1 MDQRSAEKQAL
12 PEEKIKPYRGKARY
26 KEFEDK
32 LSLGTYKTNKDIK
45 NTNLKYFRN
54 RRKTVAKR
62 LADGKAKQ
70 VNTDKMKLAE
80 IESYISRIEA
90 QTNDEN
96 NSASDEVPSARPA
109 LSIPAPQAAQAPFPA
124 ITPLSVEPPVPAPAK
139 PIAPAEPPVQSLA
152 ILSPTEDVI
161 IKPTLTNGDCFY
173 SGIYRSLN
181 ERNLLVNVSTCL
193 SLTSVD
199 ETSFI
204 QSFRDK
210 IADRIVEGN
219 LQYTHERDGKV
230 DTYDYLVGLTGNSGS
245 YRQVTNSYPSWF
257 NDEFGA
263 NGESLGDRE
272 SFIQRL
278 SSHVRNLGEWVG
290 EIEVRLVT
298 IELEKCNI
306 RLEIRSNRENK
317 LYKKSQGLDVI
328 HLYNPSE
335 AHYEYFSFDTPTLLT
350 PTIPNINQQVPTQP
364 FTQTQQYPI
373 EVKEPCTTLYDP
385 CSGTPITDENPLKV
399 IQKKLHELQVAK
411 RQAHLKDLPVELIS
425 SGKPKT
431 RLDLLIWFC
440 NQDFQTIDE
449 DSLLNYKAGN
459 NQFST
464 SLFESYWD
472 IVIALRLLSPF
483 DASGDRYLLDNK
495 VETLNTI
502 DSTSDVFKSK
512 FSKDPLEYLNK
523 RPIQTSSSGGASD
536 ITVFYSSKES
546 HTKESDS
553 CLQIKKAPEIPE
565 KPVFF
570 FCSSKLYLKE
580 KSIDKYDIQNIYTA
594 AKQID
599 PTIYNKEIILLVK
612 NKSSVEST
620 IQTAMRQYLSQEA
633 KYVFGKEDMF
643 SSLRKLYD
651 YIKLRRTSPIRPES
665 LRVILGIDAPILPF
679 LTLRLH
685 QTMAVRI
692 ISEAVKRQGR
702 KSNRFLIGIL
712 PRGGKTF
719 VAGGLIRELKA
730 RRVVVILGA
739 KSETQKQFVDEMF
752 KAFIDF
758 SDYTIVDVK
767 DDAST
772 SIDSTDSSKKYIFVM
787 SIELFK
793 QPNIEHRPLL
803 QRLRSGAG
811 RADLFICDEGHLKQ
825 ATAKS
830 ETAVAGATVAGIPQ
844 ATVEYDE
851 ENETDS
857 AEQLEKLTTL
867 FSGIP
872 VVYMTGTYRKPLLA
886 FDIPPENT
894 VIWDYE
900 DLQRAKSLESEREYF
915 EAAFGKYFIESL
927 DYTISQGNTMED
939 IMNVYRRFPEIHLM
953 TARFSDSA
961 KNSFLNQDLAGKDN
975 GFPSIS
981 QVFTINKTH
990 SFSDTTQWHSGFQ
1003 IPDMMNKLISY
1014 LAPSIRDSPPSI
1026 LDDIDDV
1033 AQRVGDR
1040 LRHFTKRFVIHSQLW
1055 FLPKVLGSDLT
1066 KRMMAFGST
1075 ILHNEWFGQ
1084 HFDVLSVIGN
1094 WKNTFRRTK
1103 EGPAIVPGI
1112 QGSSIPLGR
1121 GGGIFNF
1128 SCPSSQTNL
1137 KDCIES
1143 AEASS
1148 RARGRGL
1155 IILAQNMLQLG
1166 ISLKCVDIVA
1176 LLDGGTDADE
1186 RIQKMYRALTESTNK
1201 KAGFV
1206 IDLNY
1211 FRSVQAITEYQI
1223 QSFKAR
1229 NMKNPGQEDLH
1240 SMLNNILRMYSIND
1254 NKPLFTSE
1262 GERNLEIAELK
1273 KRVSTGTYKT
1283 STTLLN
1289 AGEAINRNVEEHF
1302 LFTQSDMDILS
1313 EYKET
1318 DKKLNKEFLR
1328 KEEEIVKHAKELKD
1342 KETKDDGD
1350 DDSEDD
1356 FKLPNESSAR
1366 EATLR
1371 RIASGQQIFK
1381 TLIRMGTFG
1390 SNSESLEDYKNLLK
1404 SNPDEQKVLYDLLI
1418 QRKIIKPSVSQETIF
1433 NAFIFPQLE
1442 KYLAKSEGSS
1452 YKTMKKIVDDPNK
1465 YPDKTEEV
1473 LEYINKHLAPKDEER
1488 RQLGQVYTPLTLVN
1502 DMLDKLPS
1510 SVWKNKDLK
1519 WLDPANGM
1527 GNFPIMA
1534 FLRLDKG
1541 LESEITDTKER
1552 RKHIVTKMLF
1562 MLELDAK
1569 NVRIS
1574 KNLFSKIANIE
1585 PNIIRTDSLA
1595 ITPAQLLAKD
1605 FPEKFDVIMGNPPFN
1620 AGGILKGGGTIWPK
1634 FVDKAFQLIKD
1645 NGYICFVH
1653 PPGWRKFYNPEDR
1666 DNQGKIWHNIR
1677 SRGWNL
1683 DYINVSDEPPE
1694 HFPMVDY
1701 YVIHAKKSAK
1711 LTMYDSKFKGIVG
1724 NGETAL
1730 EYPFIPNMINDQT
1743 MSILKKLFEAKG
1755 DPIHI
1760 IYNQAFKPTVSD
1772 KGNTGIPHYHFTD
1785 STGMKQI
1792 YKKNYPVVP
1801 DYINKNKVIMT
1812 YNAGY
1817 EKGRLF
1823 AFYSEGT
1830 MGTTNNSMYMIT
1842 NSKRH
1847 GDKIVKF
1854 LNSDIISF
1862 LMKITQ
1868 YSASPNHKNEFKI
1881 LNQLQIPDSL
1891 DYGLNAKEE
1900 AIIKEVIAKSVGKR
1914 AKTEKAKDKKSKER
1928 RVTRKIRRV

>member
-1 MDQRSAEKQAL
+1 MSELKEEFLRCFEKLRKKPGKQRFFDIIIKQHNDAGGFS
-12 PEEKIKPYRGKARY
+12 EERY
-26 KEFEDK
+26 KNLIK
-32 LSLGTYKTNKDIK
+32 MYKCD
-45 NTNLKYFRN
+45 
-54 RRKTVAKR
+54 
-62 LADGKAKQ
+62 D
-70 VNTDKMKLAE
+70 E
-80 IESYISRIEA
+80 EA
-90 QTNDEN
+90 
-96 NSASDEVPSARPA
+96 
-109 LSIPAPQAAQAPFPA
+109 AA
-124 ITPLSVEPPVPAPAK
+124 PAPA
-139 PIAPAEPPVQSLA
+139 PAPAPASLSVA
-152 ILSPTEDVI
+152 SPAVAED
-161 IKPTLTNGDCFY
+161 
-173 SGIYRSLN
+173 
-181 ERNLLVNVSTCL
+181 
-193 SLTSVD
+193 
-199 ETSFI
+199 
-204 QSFRDK
+204 
-210 IADRIVEGN
+210 AAVEGPVA
-219 LQYTHERDGKV
+219 Y
-230 DTYDYLVGLTGNSGS
+230 
-245 YRQVTNSYPSWF
+245 
-257 NDEFGA
+257 
-263 NGESLGDRE
+263 
-272 SFIQRL
+272 
-278 SSHVRNLGEWVG
+278 
-290 EIEVRLVT
+290 
-298 IELEKCNI
+298 
-306 RLEIRSNRENK
+306 
-317 LYKKSQGLDVI
+317 
-328 HLYNPSE
+328 
-335 AHYEYFSFDTPTLLT
+335 
-350 PTIPNINQQVPTQP
+350 
-364 FTQTQQYPI
+364 
-373 EVKEPCTTLYDP
+373 VKQPCTTLYDP
-385 CSGTPITDENPLKV
+385 CLGTPITDENPIKI

-411 RQAHLKDLPVELIS
+411 RQAHLKDLPAELIED
-425 SGKPKT
+425 KT

-440 NQDFQTIDE
+440 NQEFETINE
-449 DSLLNYKAGN
+449 DTLLNYKKGT

-483 DASGDRYLLDNK
+483 DLSGNRYLLDKK

-502 DSTSDVFKSK
+502 DPSSEVFKSS
-512 FSKDPLEYLNK
+512 FSKDPLIYLNK

-536 ITVFYSSKES
+536 ITVFYA
-546 HTKESDS
+546 TKENITKDDDS
-553 CLQIKKAPEIPE
+553 CLQGKKPAAISE
-565 KPVFF
+565 KPTFF

-594 AKQID
+594 AKEID
-599 PTIYNKEIILLVK
+599 PNIYNKEIILLVK

-643 SSLRKLYD
+643 ASLRKLYEF
-651 YIKLRRTSPIRPES
+651 IKLRRTSLITPET
-665 LRVILGIDAPILPF
+665 LRVILGVDAPPLPF

-692 ISEAVKRQGR
+692 IAAAVKREGR

-730 RRVVVILGA
+730 KRVVVILGA

-752 KAFIDF
+752 KTFIDF

-772 SIDSTDSSKKYIFVM
+772 SIDSRDSSKKYIFIM

-803 QRLRSGAG
+803 QSLRAGAG
-811 RADLFICDEGHLKQ
+811 SADLFICDEGHLKQ
-825 ATAKS
+825 ATQKS
-830 ETAVAGATVAGIPQ
+830 ETAVAGATAS
-844 ATVEYDE
+844 YDE

-857 AEQLEKLTTL
+857 SSQLEKLTTI
-867 FSGIP
+867 FSGVP
-872 VVYMTGTYRKPLLA
+872 VVYMTGTYRKPLSA
-886 FDIPPENT
+886 FNIPPENT

-915 EAAFGKYFIESL
+915 ESAFGKYFIDSL
-927 DYTISQGNTMED
+927 EYTLSQGNTMED

-953 TARFSDSA
+953 TSRFSDSA
-961 KNSFLNQDLAGKDN
+961 KDSFLNQDMAGKDS

-981 QVFTINKTH
+981 QAFTINKAH
-990 SFSDTTQWHSGFQ
+990 SFSDPTHWHSGFQ

-1014 LAPSIRDSPPSI
+1014 LAPSVGDSPPSI

-1040 LRHFTKRFVIHSQLW
+1040 LRHFTKQFVIHSQLW
-1055 FLPKVLGSDLT
+1055 FLPKVVGSDLT
-1066 KRMMAFGST
+1066 KRMMAFGGV
-1075 ILHNEWFGQ
+1075 ILNNEWFGE
-1084 HFDVLSVIGN
+1084 HFDVLSVIGD
-1094 WKNTFRRTK
+1094 WQNTFRERKTK
-1103 EGPAIVPGI
+1103 TSTGVKVFPAIVPGI
-1112 QGSSIPLGR
+1112 QSTSIPLG
-1121 GGGIFNF
+1121 GGGGLFIF
-1128 SCPSSQTNL
+1128 SCPSSHTNL

-1143 AEASS
+1143 AESSS

-1211 FRSVQAITEYQI
+1211 FRSVQAITDYQI
-1223 QSFKAR
+1223 ESFKAR
-1229 NMKNPGQEDLH
+1229 KKKIPGKEDLY
-1240 SMLNNILRMYSIND
+1240 SMINNILRIYSIND
-1254 NKPLFTSE
+1254 NKNLFTSE
-1262 GERNLEIAELK
+1262 SERNLEIVELQ
-1273 KRVSTGTYKT
+1273 KRVTTGQYKI
-1283 STTLLN
+1283 STTLMN
-1289 AGEAINRNVEEHF
+1289 AGQAINRNVEEHF
-1302 LFTQSDMDILS
+1302 LFTESDLNILS
-1313 EYKET
+1313 EYKEKN
-1318 DKKLNKEFLR
+1318 KKENAAFLR
-1328 KEEEIVKHAKELKD
+1328 KEEEIVKRAKELKD
-1342 KETKDDGD
+1342 AKPKED
-1350 DDSEDD
+1350 EDEIVENI
-1356 FKLPNESSAR
+1356 PTEPSAR
-1366 EATLR
+1366 ESYLR
-1371 RIASGQQIFK
+1371 RIASGQHIFK

-1390 SNSESLEDYKNLLK
+1390 SNSKSLGDYMNLLK
-1404 SNPDEQKVLYDLLI
+1404 TNPDEQKLLYELLI
-1418 QRKIIKPSVSQETIF
+1418 QRKIIEKSVTQETIF

-1442 KYLAKSEGSS
+1442 KYLSKSEGSS
-1452 YKTMKKIVDDPNK
+1452 YKDMKEIIDDPSK

-1473 LEYINKHLAPKDEER
+1473 LEYINKHLAPKDTER
-1488 RQLGQVYTPLTLVN
+1488 KQLGQVYTPLTLVN

-1510 SVWKNKDLK
+1510 AIWKNKDLK

-1527 GNFPIMA
+1527 GNFPILA

-1541 LESEITDTKER
+1541 LESEIPDPKER

-1585 PNIIRTDSLA
+1585 PNVIRTDSLA
-1595 ITPAQLLAKD
+1595 ITTAQLVAKG

-1653 PPGWRKFYNPEDR
+1653 PPGWRKFYDPEDR

-1677 SRGWNL
+1677 SKGWNL
-1683 DYINVSDEPPE
+1683 DYINVSDEPPK

-1711 LTMYDSKFKGIVG
+1711 LTMYDSKFMGIVG

-1730 EYPFIPNMINDQT
+1730 EYPFIPNMINNET
-1743 MSILKKLFEAKG
+1743 MSILKKLFDAKG
-1755 DPIHI
+1755 EPIHI
-1760 IYNQAFKPTVSD
+1760 IYNQAFKPTASD
-1772 KGNTGIPHYHFTD
+1772 KDNTGIPHYHFTD
-1785 STGMKQI
+1785 RTGIKQI

-1801 DYINKNKVIMT
+1801 DYITKNKVIMT
-1812 YNAGY
+1812 YNGGY

-1830 MGTTNNSMYMIT
+1830 MGTTNNSMYMTT
-1842 NSKRH
+1842 NSKTH

-1891 DYGLNAKEE
+1891 DYGLNTKEE

-1914 AKTEKAKDKKSKER
+1914 AKTSKASKTSTPKSSR
-1928 RVTRKIRRV
+1928 RFRKTQRKSRI